1 MKRLEE
7 IETLLINVDMIKGFV
22 TTGNLHDSYIKS
34 VVPEQIKWI
43 EYVRNLNGGAISFMK
58 DTHTK
63 DSTELKPGR
72 FLEHCLKDSVESEL
86 IEELKNYEEDAYI
99 YLKNSTSGVFASR
112 YHQNKK
118 VSFLSDIEQMKQLKE
133 IIIMGCC
140 SDICIPNLAI
150 PLKCYLDENNR
161 DIEIK
166 IPEDTIETF
175 QIELEEDGER
185 KIIHNRTQYTDAAWL
200 LMEQAGIQKVLKK
213 EGK

>member
-7 IETLLINVDMIKGFV
+7 IQTLLINVDMVKGFV

-43 EYVRNLNGGAISFMK
+43 EHVKSLNGGAISFMK

-72 FLEHCLKDSVESEL
+72 FLEHCLKDSIENEL
-86 IEELKNYEEDAYI
+86 IDELKEYEDDAYV
-99 YLKNSTSGVFASR
+99 YEKNSTSGVFASR
-112 YHQNKK
+112 DEDGIKH
-118 VSFLSDIEQMKQLKE
+118 SFLSDIKQMKQLRE
-133 IIIMGCC
+133 VIIMGCC

-150 PLKCYLDENNR
+150 PLKCYFDEFNR
-161 DIEIK
+161 DIHVC

-175 QIELEEDGER
+175 QIEIGEDGDK
-185 KIIHNRTQYTDAAWL
+185 KIIHDRKKYTDAAWL

-213 EGK
+213 GGK